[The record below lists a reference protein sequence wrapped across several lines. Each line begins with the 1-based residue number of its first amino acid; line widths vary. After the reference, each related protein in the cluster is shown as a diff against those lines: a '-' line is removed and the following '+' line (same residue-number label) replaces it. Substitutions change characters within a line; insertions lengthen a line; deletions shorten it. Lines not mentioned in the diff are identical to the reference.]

1 MNMIIKNVKH
11 VELNTNIE
19 SVVLSKQ
26 TLKML

>member
-19 SVVLSKQ
+19 SAVLSKQ